1 MAFNDHV
8 RPEYAAWADLD
19 VGANRTEWTNFTS
32 VADLGV
38 WVDDSMIVDLDHSE
52 DSPELK

>member
-8 RPEYAAWADLD
+8 RPEYTARADRD
-19 VGANRTEWTNFTS
+19 VGANRAEWTNFTS

-38 WVDDSMIVDLDHSE
+38 GVDDSVIVDLDHS
-52 DSPELK
+52 DNSPEFR

>member
-1 MAFNDHV
+1 MALYDHV

-32 VADLGV
+32 VADLSIG
-38 WVDDSMIVDLDHSE
+38 VDDSVIVDLDHS
-52 DSPELK
+52 DNSPELR